1 MNLELKSDM
10 LTAQHVMPGVQ
21 KVTPMN
27 TLQSLM
33 NYITEMCSTSINVPS
48 QSLPHKG
55 SAFSKRQNC

>member
-1 MNLELKSDM
+1 M
-10 LTAQHVMPGVQ
+10 LTAQHVMPRVQ